1 MRVLVNYVD
10 FHADNYQG
18 GSGTSFEF
26 ETTLEIKEP
35 CDDIWEEIHRQMVL
49 IVAKQR
55 PFKIKQDSDF
65 PTIQKVTLL

>member
-1 MRVLVNYVD
+1 MKLLVKYVD

-26 ETTLEIKEP
+26 EAMIEVKEP
-35 CDDIWEEIHRQMVL
+35 CEDVWDEIHRQMGL

-55 PFKIKQDSDF
+55 PFKIKEESNF
-65 PTIQKVTLL
+65 PVIQKVILL